1 MNRAVAPVSGF
12 SGFTTGYYADGT
24 CIKCTDSAVRY
35 GQKKDAES
43 ASRVNDATARPA
55 RDRQANCFRV
65 PVLSRETS
73 GECRTTYGALD
84 IERAGIYAK
93 SDIACKFVNMEILK
107 RSAMQISR
115 ASNYARDERATQNY
129 KLP

>member
-1 MNRAVAPVSGF
+1 MVLALNAPTAQYVTDRKKMLKARRGW
-12 SGFTTGYYADGT
+12 TTAH
-24 CIKCTDSAVRY
+24 
-35 GQKKDAES
+35 
-43 ASRVNDATARPA
+43 PA

-65 PVLSRETS
+65 PVLSRETP

-115 ASNYARDERATQNY
+115 ASNYAWDERATQNY
-129 KLP
+129 KLPWFVCIFNWFKTEFQTANNN